1 MVLMGQPPC
10 GGMLFSIGGLYMKY
24 LKFWTTKDILAVLSN
39 VSLNYYDVFYRISQ
53 LSGYDNDVPIKDL
66 LHFESDGRWSAFAG
80 GLHNEVYAPMS
91 VLKFREKVK
100 FFGLDGYPIVSTD
113 FVGDVII
120 DRSKYRV
127 YLVKATCLPYTYL
140 TEYNGVRIG
149 IKHTWDKDPKKIE
162 IFFRKYTKLYG
173 MSRHD
178 VYHAQF
184 DIDGQYI
191 NDKVNPCLFTQGAI
205 NEFSRFIKENREL
218 FLKPQPSIM
227 EGMR

>member
-1 MVLMGQPPC
+1 MRYTHQCLCQ
-10 GGMLFSIGGLYMKY
+10 S
-24 LKFWTTKDILAVLSN
+24 
-39 VSLNYYDVFYRISQ
+39 
-53 LSGYDNDVPIKDL
+53 
-66 LHFESDGRWSAFAG
+66 FE
-80 GLHNEVYAPMS
+80 
-91 VLKFREKVK
+91 EKVK

-127 YLVKATCLPYTYL
+127 YLVKATCLPHTYL
-140 TEYNGVRIG
+140 TEYEGVRIG

-173 MSRHD
+173 TARHD

-184 DIDGQYI
+184 DINGQYI
-191 NDKVNPCLFTQGAI
+191 NDKVNPYLFTQEAI

-218 FLKPQPSIM
+218 FLKPQPSIR
-227 EGMR
+227 EGMRLEFDEFGGLRLVLKDGDYMTVRMDGKVVSFMGIPFENLNTYETAEVARVKAQYRKDWYNTLY